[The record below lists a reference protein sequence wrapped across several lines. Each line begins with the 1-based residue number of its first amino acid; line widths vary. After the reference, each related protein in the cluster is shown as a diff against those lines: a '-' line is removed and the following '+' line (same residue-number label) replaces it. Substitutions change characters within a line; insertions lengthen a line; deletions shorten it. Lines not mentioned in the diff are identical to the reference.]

1 MSVMGKTIHNF
12 NIPVCHKF
20 RPTFHDG
27 QLCYKLDAKEL
38 RNKVDKR
45 KMESQEIV
53 LLLDYNYDLMVKD
66 NGDDLPTM
74 ENSVLSGVNNENTM
88 DAMIYIETLG
98 NNSFLKKYFVK
109 LLSIL

>member
-1 MSVMGKTIHNF
+1 
-12 NIPVCHKF
+12 
-20 RPTFHDG
+20 
-27 QLCYKLDAKEL
+27 
-38 RNKVDKR
+38 
-45 KMESQEIV
+45 MESQEIV